1 MLKQIP
7 FTLCQVARGYGTDLR
22 AVALDIHPWA
32 ERGGREKYS
41 RVPLGMRDTHA
52 LLGRAGEERPPRSVM
67 LSPERCS
74 TAEEITED
82 SAHSSLFATT
92 TLPSPHYGE
101 VTKTKGYP
109 RG

>member
-7 FTLCQVARGYGTDLR
+7 FALRQIARGYGTQLR

-32 ERGGREKYS
+32 ECGGREKHS
-41 RVPLGMRDTHA
+41 RVALGMRDTHA
-52 LLGRAGEERPPRSVM
+52 LLGRTGEERPPRSVM
-67 LSPERCS
+67 LPLGRCS

-82 SAHSSLFATT
+82 SAHSSFFATT